1 MRPLRRPVLLCV
13 CAATG
18 ALAGL
23 LGQPASA
30 SSPTIVNVLAGY
42 PTAEAFTLSQS
53 AYLPPGAFQFRITSR
68 GRAVHTFEICTAP
81 TSKATADSC
90 RGVTTRT
97 LRGGQSATLTVRL
110 AKPGLYEYLSTVK
123 GQAAKGMKGLIGVG
137 VSLSGAPPA
146 TSTASGGTSTVCTGH
161 CVPSTTC
168 SGRCTPTTTTTG
180 GQPPAVETLVGD
192 PNAGAALFAANCG
205 TCHTLA
211 AAHTKSAT
219 GPDLDEYAP
228 GQTVIVN
235 YVGNGS
241 DAMPAFG
248 GTLTGGEINDI
259 AAYVYR
265 STHA

>member
-1 MRPLRRPVLLCV
+1 MKALLRVRLVLLGAFV
-13 CAATG
+13 VAGALGGAAT
-18 ALAGL
+18 
-23 LGQPASA
+23 A

-42 PTAEAFTLSQS
+42 PTAEAFTLSQA

-68 GRAVHTFEICTAP
+68 GKALHTFEICTAP
-81 TSKATADSC
+81 TAKATADSC
-90 RGVTTRT
+90 RGITTRT
-97 LRGGQSATLTVRL
+97 LRGGQSATLTVHL

-137 VSLSGAPPA
+137 VSLTGAPPPA
-146 TSTASGGTSTVCTGH
+146 GSTAGGGTSTVCTGH
-161 CVPSTTC
+161 CVPSSTC
-168 SGRCTPTTTTTG
+168 SGRCTPATTTTG
-180 GQPPAVETLVGD
+180 GKPPAVESLVGD
-192 PNAGAALFAANCG
+192 PNAGANLFASNCG
-205 TCHTLA
+205 TCHALA
-211 AAHTKSAT
+211 AAHTKGGT

-235 YVGNGS
+235 YVNNGS